1 MLPNDKIV
9 VVSAK
14 NAIDSA
20 RRKYSDRPDVIDFVL
35 QGSLEHRKYLHQ
47 ARKHHES
54 LRAHLREQHGAAF
67 EKWEQNQQNLNT
79 ISVQLSRLSTNTSG
93 LHGNFGKFG
102 FDPRVQVY
110 DDADEAE
117 GDERKGYRQ
126 DATIKIAKRPV
137 VRQWFHRDMLW
148 RASEQ
153 TEIMAIEL
161 FFDLLYVGIIHSNGE
176 HMSEESTGYEL
187 LRFSVTFI
195 MSWKIWTDI
204 TMTVSWFQTDDALT
218 RMGVLFEI
226 ACLLAFTTNMIN
238 IFAEDESR
246 NTWTA
251 LVSYYLAAR
260 FLFAVYYCAT
270 AYLVPMICGV
280 MLTSALSVVVP
291 AVLWIA
297 SVHVQMPARL
307 GLIWPAIVLDLYGNG
322 IFMAMFRWAR
332 GAGEESVWG
341 KRLNRIF
348 DFYPAMNIEHK
359 VERMNAFVSLV
370 LGYSVVGILFQSN
383 GGYTINAIL
392 GKATLGLVQAF
403 LFNMIYFDVDG
414 STVDVHAIRYSANGA
429 ILWTFA
435 HLPFIMGYIVA
446 SSALSTLVLATDI
459 AGAHRDQL
467 ISPYYERS
475 EEDFGLGVRFFY
487 CHGLAIAL
495 LAMGAISWSHSH
507 RSPPTTRIPKVYR
520 LANRA
525 AACVILFLLPLAEN
539 LKSLQ
544 LISTTLGL
552 TVYVVIVEVW
562 GRSCTDESFWDSR
575 RDTSKMRAMAH
586 ATRKEREE
594 RAHRDSTNPNPG
606 QSGAERM
613 EADVSESTAVR

>member
-1 MLPNDKIV
+1 MPPRSASHGQQKPRGEIMLPNDKIV

-20 RRKYSDRPDVIDFVL
+20 RHKYSDRPDVIDFVL

-110 DDADEAE
+110 DDADETE
-117 GDERKGYRQ
+117 GDERK
-126 DATIKIAKRPV
+126 
-137 VRQWFHRDMLW
+137 
-148 RASEQ
+148 
-153 TEIMAIEL
+153 
-161 FFDLLYVGIIHSNGE
+161 VGIIHSNGE

-204 TMTVSWFQTDDALT
+204 TMTVSWFQTDDVLT

-341 KRLNRIF
+341 ERLNRIF

-403 LFNMIYFDVDG
+403 LFNMIYFDLDG

-562 GRSCTDESFWDSR
+562 GRSRTDESFWDSR